1 MLVVRLPRLFTR
13 CPPHAADQ
21 QVNFLLGEVADTVK
35 DACGKFDAEKTAG
48 IVDEFG
54 ALITS
59 NTEEEAKAGKS
70 VFERGERR
78 GAEDPKSFSEK
89 DVVSIKVTL
98 HPRKIHHCIHRL
110 DIIPKSRRVLRLWKV
125 QELVELPRRGGA
137 NLQLYGVEWTSLR
150 SRGKGEKK
158 KEDSKRKGKKKK
170 KRKKDGI
177 RGRDAKGYVLRQW
190 TRSKEESAKQAEE
203 KSPEVCQTGEES
215 EGSDRELASEIDLN
229 LKGDQMFGESHPGSS
244 CRPLVPRG
252 VSSSLESMQVR
263 AHGRRAPKQRNG
275 HLPSCATFA
284 RVASRKVRPPVCD
297 HCQKLMAE
305 TQYLNE
311 NFG

>member
-1 MLVVRLPRLFTR
+1 M
-13 CPPHAADQ
+13 
-21 QVNFLLGEVADTVK
+21 K

-125 QELVELPRRGGA
+125 QELVELPRRGGGELA
-137 NLQLYGVEWTSLR
+137 ALR
-150 SRGKGEKK
+150 GRVDELEEPRKRRKEERGFKAKGEE
-158 KEDSKRKGKKKK
+158 KEK
-170 KRKKDGI
+170 
-177 RGRDAKGYVLRQW
+177 
-190 TRSKEESAKQAEE
+190 TKERWNSW
-203 KSPEVCQTGEES
+203 P
-215 EGSDRELASEIDLN
+215 
-229 LKGDQMFGESHPGSS
+229 
-244 CRPLVPRG
+244 
-252 VSSSLESMQVR
+252 
-263 AHGRRAPKQRNG
+263 
-275 HLPSCATFA
+275 
-284 RVASRKVRPPVCD
+284 
-297 HCQKLMAE
+297 
-305 TQYLNE
+305 
-311 NFG
+311 